1 MIQSRP
7 PETTALDI
15 PGPVPTERPQGPRCI
30 RQRILASVLLLAGCE
45 GPQSALV
52 PAGVDAQALHLLFTT
67 MLGGAIVL
75 WLLMNGFI
83 YWFSHRHPA
92 AFSEI
97 AARWLIVL
105 GGVVTPAIMVGAL
118 LVWGLTLLP
127 DQRIAGNG
135 LRIRVHGEQWWW
147 RVAYQPPGTSG
158 PIISANEIRLP
169 AGRRTEFILT
179 SDRVIHSFWIP
190 ALGGKMDMF
199 PGRETRMSLQPE
211 TPGRYRGQ
219 CAEFCGASHAW
230 MAFEAVVMPPEEFD
244 AWLKA
249 EAKDARPPQQD
260 SARKGQQIF
269 RREGCGACHTLRGT
283 EAVAQVGPD
292 LTHIGNRH
300 SIGAGR
306 LGATL
311 DDIALWVRHTG
322 DLKPEVHMPAFPHLE
337 PAELRDL
344 ASYLKGLK

>member
-1 MIQSRP
+1 MNHSRP
-7 PETTALDI
+7 PETTALDT
-15 PGPVPTERPQGPRCI
+15 PGPALTERPRGPTWTRQG
-30 RQRILASVLLLAGCE
+30 ILASTPLLAGCE
-45 GPQSALV
+45 GSQSALI
-52 PAGVDAQALHLLFTT
+52 PAGADAQALYPLFTT
-67 MLGGAIVL
+67 MLVGAVVL
-75 WLLMNGFI
+75 WLLVNGLF
-83 YWFSHRHPA
+83 YWFSHHRRA
-92 AFSEI
+92 AFSEN
-97 AARWLIVL
+97 AARWLIVM
-105 GGVVTPAIMVGAL
+105 GGVVAPSIVVGAL

-127 DQRIAGNG
+127 DQRAAGNG
-135 LRIRVHGEQWWW
+135 LRVEVTGEQWWW
-147 RVAYQPPGTSG
+147 RVAYQPPGASE
-158 PIISANEIRLP
+158 PIIAANEIRLP

-199 PGRETRMSLQPE
+199 PGRETRMSLKPMK
-211 TPGRYRGQ
+211 PGRYRGQ

-244 AWLKA
+244 AWLQA
-249 EAKDARPPQQD
+249 EARDARPPQQD
-260 SARKGQQIF
+260 SAHRGQTIF
-269 RREGCGACHTLRGT
+269 RREGCGACHTIRGT
-283 EAVAQVGPD
+283 GAIGQVGPD